1 MRKKGELYG
10 AHSRTRPSI
19 LVSSRNLLRC
29 RCVRSQQLAEKY
41 RALIGGLPT
50 SRRKIIDELTKMRD
64 RASRYA

>member
-29 RCVRSQQLAEKY
+29 CCVRSQQLAEKY
-41 RALIGGLPT
+41 RAVIGRLPT
-50 SRRKIIDELTKMRD
+50 CYRKIIDKLK
-64 RASRYA
+64 

>member
-41 RALIGGLPT
+41 RALIGKLPT
-50 SRRKIIDELTKMRD
+50 SHRKIIDKLKELRD
-64 RASRYA
+64 CGSRHT